1 MATFKTWTHPS
12 NGQVRIYVSGVYGQ
26 KSNKVWI
33 EACEQDSFGYT
44 YTIKTK
50 IDTDTYVRNAD
61 LVNEAEKAIFEAA
74 QARIKTFEEVLALV
88 K

>member
-12 NGQVRIYVSGVYGQ
+12 NGQVRIYISGVYGQ
-26 KSNKVWI
+26 KSNKVWV
-33 EACEQDSFGYT
+33 EACEQDSFGFSYS
-44 YTIKTK
+44 IKTK
-50 IDTDTYVRNAD
+50 IDSNTYVRNDD